1 MSAEAEPSETTR
13 RFVPAFARAFPKNAE
28 LDRLVEAFERGD
40 YAAVREGAPR
50 IAKST
55 DRDDVRRAARELRRR
70 IDPDPL
76 AVYLVVVAAL
86 LLVVLAGFYFTHAHA
101 GAG

>member
-1 MSAEAEPSETTR
+1 MSAEAEPSQTT

-28 LDRLVEAFERGD
+28 LDRLVDAFERGD

-50 IAKST
+50 LAKST